1 MLNNKNNGF
10 TLIEL
15 IVTIAVIA
23 IIASLAMPYYHR
35 FMAEAE
41 AKNITRLLEF
51 HIQKA
56 KSSAAVYR
64 TNVVICS
71 SPDLS
76 SCQSNQWNQGFLV
89 FVDYNKNRQVDTNE
103 PVLSQHQ
110 DPLKY
115 GALSWQGTLNS
126 SSVTFQGD
134 SGLPRGSNGS
144 FYYCAHQIAQHQK
157 LVLSMMGQTRVEQPT
172 TC

>member
-56 KSSAAVYR
+56 KNSAA
-64 TNVVICS
+64 IS
-71 SPDLS
+71 
-76 SCQSNQWNQGFLV
+76 
-89 FVDYNKNRQVDTNE
+89 
-103 PVLSQHQ
+103 
-110 DPLKY
+110 
-115 GALSWQGTLNS
+115 
-126 SSVTFQGD
+126 
-134 SGLPRGSNGS
+134 
-144 FYYCAHQIAQHQK
+144 
-157 LVLSMMGQTRVEQPT
+157 
-172 TC
+172 